1 MQTLIINPSTVATIV
16 MLTRLTEVSQ
26 WITHEFKDVRND
38 TEVG

>member
-26 WITHEFKDVRND
+26 WITQVQGCQK
-38 TEVG
+38 